1 MILHTLLPVAIGVI
15 ELVAQLQI
23 LVGVLICMQERSSP
37 YLVQPAILREY
48 YQAGITR
55 KEGKYF
61 ATKVPWYAIVEVVR
75 ETMLAGW
82 YRLALNVDIPTFR
95 SMLDVVSRIRLIL
108 RQGFLVC
115 FSTYKGKRMTLLKV
129 LNVLNFILLFI

>member
-1 MILHTLLPVAIGVI
+1 MILYTLLPVAIGVI

-48 YQAGITR
+48 YQSSITR

-61 ATKVPWYAIVEVVR
+61 STKVPWYAIIEVVR

-82 YRLALNVDIPTFR
+82 YRLALDVDIPAFR
-95 SMLDVVSRIRLIL
+95 SMLDIISRIRLIL
-108 RQGFLVC
+108 RQGFFLYVQ
-115 FSTYKGKRMTLLKV
+115 R
-129 LNVLNFILLFI
+129 

>member
-1 MILHTLLPVAIGVI
+1 MLFFKTFFFHITYFLNSDGVLHTLLPVAIGII

-37 YLVQPAILREY
+37 YLVQLAILRKH
-48 YQAGITR
+48 YQSGITR

-75 ETMLAGW
+75 ETILAGG
-82 YRLALNVDIPTFR
+82 YRLALDVDIPTLL
-95 SMLDVVSRIRLIL
+95 SMLDIISRVRLIL
-108 RQGFLVC
+108 R
-115 FSTYKGKRMTLLKV
+115 
-129 LNVLNFILLFI
+129 

>member
-1 MILHTLLPVAIGVI
+1 MTLHTLLPIAIGVI
-15 ELVAQLQI
+15 ELVTQLQI

-37 YLVQPAILREY
+37 YIVQLAILREY

-75 ETMLAGW
+75 ETMLAGG
-82 YRLALNVDIPTFR
+82 YRLALDVDIPTLL
-95 SMLDVVSRIRLIL
+95 SMLDIISRVRLIL
-108 RQGFLVC
+108 R
-115 FSTYKGKRMTLLKV
+115 
-129 LNVLNFILLFI
+129 

>member
-1 MILHTLLPVAIGVI
+1 
-15 ELVAQLQI
+15 
-23 LVGVLICMQERSSP
+23 MQERSSL
-37 YLVQPAILREY
+37 YLIQLAILCEH
-48 YQAGITR
+48 YQSGITR

-82 YRLALNVDIPTFR
+82 YRMALDVAIPTFR

-108 RQGFLVC
+108 
-115 FSTYKGKRMTLLKV
+115 
-129 LNVLNFILLFI
+129 